1 MGEMRFLV
9 PDKEHLP
16 ADSLQWAFLDGID
29 GVPWRSRFRW
39 EENELIVELDV
50 EESGCFHLPWNVIDK
65 GPLTLQTASLVQRA
79 TPYLLPV
86 ELARGNVNRLRNF
99 VAEWQLA
106 GYPLPPQVTEY
117 MKQATRLFIQ
127 AATQQSDI
135 ALATQESYK
144 AIKHSTDGIQLLTE
158 QFAQRSLAQ
167 RLEKSERLPTM
178 LAGTL
183 PYEGISEQLQQT
195 FKKTFNS
202 AAVSVNWRLLE
213 PNPGKFEWEELDR
226 QIEWCHRAGL
236 RVCVGPLVQL
246 DREHLPDWIYLW
258 EDSYAELQS
267 NAVRMVDA
275 VVRRYRDRVQI
286 WHCASRLNLNEG
298 LALDEQERL
307 MLAVA
312 ILRTIHSVDTSSP
325 VVISFDRPWG
335 EYLAHEHVDLS
346 PLHFADELVR
356 AETGLR
362 GLGLEMNLGFSPGC
376 TPFRD
381 LLELNRQIDRWSSLG
396 LPLLLSLTIPGSSG
410 ATRHDATQSSPSHPQ
425 ANPWH
430 PSLDFQRQMVEELFP
445 LLLAKTSIHGV
456 IWKQLLDPS
465 DGKLP
470 AGGLFFDDHQEKPGL
485 KAIQGIRSQYLR

>member
-1 MGEMRFLV
+1 M
-9 PDKEHLP
+9 
-16 ADSLQWAFLDGID
+16 
-29 GVPWRSRFRW
+29 
-39 EENELIVELDV
+39 
-50 EESGCFHLPWNVIDK
+50 
-65 GPLTLQTASLVQRA
+65 
-79 TPYLLPV
+79 
-86 ELARGNVNRLRNF
+86 
-99 VAEWQLA
+99 
-106 GYPLPPQVTEY
+106 
-117 MKQATRLFIQ
+117 
-127 AATQQSDI
+127 
-135 ALATQESYK
+135 
-144 AIKHSTDGIQLLTE
+144 
-158 QFAQRSLAQ
+158 
-167 RLEKSERLPTM
+167 
-178 LAGTL
+178 
-183 PYEGISEQLQQT
+183 
-195 FKKTFNS
+195 
-202 AAVSVNWRLLE
+202 
-213 PNPGKFEWEELDR
+213 
-226 QIEWCHRAGL
+226 
-236 RVCVGPLVQL
+236 CVGPLVQL

-425 ANPWH
+425 ANAWH